1 MPPRRL
7 HRRSVSPRRH
17 YGGGRSDVV
26 YVEPYQIDS
35 MITCPPGCK
44 CCHPREAGLDINE
57 VPPTEV
63 YRPKVYEAGLMTEGE
78 LENYIETTNGTIVS
92 VHTVDMMPNALKLT
106 TSFLK
111 AWSDFL
117 DRWRAFYMKNR
128 KVITIFGMSLSSLSD
143 QVDAY
148 VKELKSFSAQAGIL
162 GGFKPSVIIQ
172 DPIVQSNPVK
182 DTFKVVTG
190 LAILAGIVVF
200 GPTIAKSFSSHKGE

>member
-1 MPPRRL
+1 MPPRRS
-7 HRRSVSPRRH
+7 HRRPPRTRRFTAPSEVI
-17 YGGGRSDVV
+17 YS
-26 YVEPYQIDS
+26 EPYQIDNLIS
-35 MITCPPGCK
+35 CPPDCK

-92 VHTVDMMPNALKLT
+92 VHTVDMMPNALKLS

-117 DRWRAFYMKNR
+117 DRWRVFYMKNR
-128 KVITIFGMSLSSLSD
+128 KVVTVFGISLSSLSD

-148 VKELKSFSAQAGIL
+148 VKELKSFSAQAGLL
-162 GGFKPSVIIQ
+162 GGFKPSVVVQ
-172 DPIVQSNPVK
+172 DPITQSNPVK

-200 GPTIAKSFSSHKGE
+200 GPTIVKSFSSHKGE

>member
-1 MPPRRL
+1 MA
-7 HRRSVSPRRH
+7 HRRSRRHVSRSPRR
-17 YGGGRSDVV
+17 YYGGRSDVV
-26 YVEPYQIDS
+26 YVEPYQIDNL
-35 MITCPPGCK
+35 ITCPPDCK

-57 VPPTEV
+57 VPPPEV
-63 YRPKVYEAGLMTEGE
+63 HRPKVYEAGLMTEAE

-92 VHTVDMMPNALKLT
+92 VHTVDMMPNAAKFP

-117 DRWRAFYMKNR
+117 DRWRVFYVKN
-128 KVITIFGMSLSSLSD
+128 KIVTTIFGMSLSSLSD

-162 GGFKPSVIIQ
+162 AGFKPSVVIQ

-200 GPTIAKSFSSHKGE
+200 GPTIVKSFSSHKGE